1 MYQYEFLNQQLSNSG
16 VRLGDGCS
24 IFPIHGRK
32 KAFTLNRKKID
43 LISGPY
49 RPPGLAMSFIELPS
63 PIFNR
68 FHYRLELEEQDC
80 TEGRFVLK
88 TIEGKPFLINGLA
101 AKEAYVERRDKLYID
116 DNKINFTADGL
127 SAMVQDHFENPILEM
142 EELLKSELKIL
153 IQGETGTGKS
163 HLAKKI
169 HERSGRKGA
178 FVALN
183 LSSFNPQLIESE
195 LFGHK
200 KGSFTGATQDKIGAV
215 EQAQHGTL
223 FLDEVDSLPLDL
235 QTKLLTFLDNQKYR
249 RVGDIHEREVRT
261 RLIFAAGKPL
271 DLLVAR
277 GVFRQDFFYRLQS
290 GHTVDLESLRN
301 KVNKIKEACLYFSL
315 RNEVS
320 LSLRLIEFYQTL
332 AWPGNLRQLFG
343 HLEKKKVLT
352 RSQKLDFDHLD
363 EELLKQSSDLKNLNI
378 EEGIYS
384 LEKVKY
390 DYIKKIFSASD
401 GNISLT
407 AKRLKITEKTVK
419 NAMRKATTDI

>member
-1 MYQYEFLNQQLSNSG
+1 MYQYKFLNQQLATSG
-16 VRLGDGCS
+16 VRLGDCCS

-49 RPPGLAMSFIELPS
+49 RPSGLALSFIELPS
-63 PIFNR
+63 PILSR
-68 FHYRLELEEQDC
+68 FHYRLELEEEEC
-80 TEGRFVLK
+80 REGRFILK
-88 TIEGKPFLINGLA
+88 TIEGKPFIINGLA
-101 AKEAYVERRDKLYID
+101 AKEAYVERRDRLYID

-127 SAMVQDHFENPILEM
+127 TAVVQDHFENPVLEM

-169 HERSGRKGA
+169 HERSKRQGA

-200 KGSFTGATQDKIGAV
+200 KGAFTGATQDKIGAV

-223 FLDEVDSLPLDL
+223 FLDEVDSLPLEL

-277 GVFRQDFFYRLQS
+277 GVFRQDFYFRLQS
-290 GHTVDLESLRN
+290 GHTVELQSLRN
-301 KVNKIKEACLYFSL
+301 KVNKIKEGCLFFSL
-315 RNEVS
+315 KNDVS
-320 LSLRLIEFYQTL
+320 LSPRLIDFYQTL

-343 HLEKKKVLT
+343 HLEKKKILT
-352 RSQKLDFDHLD
+352 RSQKLDFDYLD
-363 EELLKQSSDLKNLNI
+363 EELLKQSSDLQDLNI
-378 EEGIYS
+378 EEEILS
-384 LEKVKY
+384 LEKVKH
-390 DYIKKIFSASD
+390 DYIKKILKASE
-401 GNISLT
+401 GNVALT

-419 NAMRKATTDI
+419 NAVKKSTIGD